1 MVDVD
6 VSKDEEKVIPS
17 SNTNIFIT
25 SFTIS
30 WARLELYSSLE
41 KLQEQVLYFDTDY
54 VFYLWHHGL
63 PER

>member
-6 VSKDEEKVIPS
+6 VSKDEEEEIPS

-54 VFYLWHHGL
+54 VFYLWRNGL